1 MARSRRNPISPSS
14 KGRVFARLPKGIS
27 PVGNEARLS
36 PIYYVGPGDNLGWN
50 NSFIVAY
57 FDWNAG
63 PFSAFDIRDVQEYR
77 NEKEALTALRSG
89 RYQGMPGMFSPP
101 YALWQ
106 LDHSGNQGIPP
117 RVLHSAP
124 FELDLLAKQG
134 EVFTASPYD
143 YPYSRDARSSSP
155 FGPSLVPSTYSE
167 YFGSSPFPGNL
178 SSSFS
183 VTPEQVL
190 EMTLQEA
197 WQESLRMGDGFY
209 PADPIAHPFPRKNS
223 LVSHYA
229 GITLDDEIPYAD
241 IKGARE
247 ERAVPPVPPTQI
259 QMYAQMVAERLVS
272 DVKDSDLSKAKKAKM
287 NKVSKLAFRILPA
300 QIRGDVRVYI
310 LDWKLADEPWR
321 YNVQSQSLNLF

>member
-1 MARSRRNPISPSS
+1 MARSRRNPICPSS
-14 KGRVFARLPKGIS
+14 QGRVFARLPKGIS

-63 PFSAFDIRDVQEYR
+63 PFSPFDIRDVQEYR

-106 LDHSGNQGIPP
+106 LKHSGVKGEAPQLIY
-117 RVLHSAP
+117 SSP
-124 FELDLLAKQG
+124 FELDLITKAG
-134 EVFTASPYD
+134 EVRPAYPYD
-143 YPYSRDARSSSP
+143 YPYSREPRSSSP
-155 FGPSLVPSTYSE
+155 FGSSTPSSYSE
-167 YFGSSPFPGNL
+167 YFGSSPFPGTY
-178 SSSFS
+178 SSGFNVS
-183 VTPEQVL
+183 PEQVL
-190 EMTLQEA
+190 EMALQEA
-197 WQESLRMGDGFY
+197 WQEALRIGDGFY

-223 LVSHYA
+223 LISHYA
-229 GITLDDEIPYAD
+229 GITLEEHPYAD
-241 IKGARE
+241 IKGDRE
-247 ERAVPPVPPTQI
+247 ERPVPQIPSPEI
-259 QMYAQMVAERLVS
+259 QMYAQMVAESLVS
-272 DVKDSDLSKAKKAKM
+272 NAKASDFSKAKKAKM

-321 YNVQSQSLNLF
+321 YNVQSQPLNLF